1 MIIFTYLL
9 DMAIVN
15 AFTLYKQNTKLS
27 DGYVDVDFKRDV
39 CEDLV
44 KQYIDMKINQQ

>member
-27 DGYVDVDFKRDV
+27 DGYVDFKRDV
-39 CEDLV
+39 CDDLV
-44 KQYIDMKINQQ
+44 KPYIDMKINQQ